1 MTVMIRDE
9 DHSPG
14 PSGAEG
20 PGLQRIDGGFV
31 YEFHALG
38 VACELWIESDNEDL
52 AHHLGRLAEA
62 EAWRIE
68 SRYGDGHGD
77 SLIALLNSLEGE
89 VVRLDDETADLIDFA
104 DRCFVRSGGRFDISS
119 GWHRVTWKKPDISV
133 PPGLSIDLAALCRG
147 HLADSVMASVTSA
160 ARTPVMV
167 DIDGDIAVSGPRHG
181 GLPWRLAIGARDGV
195 VAGNPSPVDLTNGAL
210 ATHYAAAVDDM
221 PAAITVVAAS
231 CREASYLATLAM
243 SHGRQAAEFLY
254 EQGITHWWVR

>member
-9 DHSPG
+9 DDSPG

-31 YEFHALG
+31 HEFHALG
-38 VACELWIESDNEDL
+38 LACELWIESDNEDL
-52 AHHLGRLAEA
+52 AHRLGRLAEA
-62 EAWRIE
+62 EARRIE
-68 SRYGDGHGD
+68 SRYGAHRRD
-77 SLIALLNSLEGE
+77 SLMALINSLEGE

-119 GWHRVTWKKPDISV
+119 GWHRVTWQKPDLSV
-133 PPGLSIDLAALCRG
+133 PTGLSIDLAVLCRG
-147 HLADSVMASVTSA
+147 HLADSVVAKVTAA

-181 GLPWRLAIGARDGV
+181 GLPWRLAIGARDEAAPGH
-195 VAGNPSPVDLTNGAL
+195 PTPVDLTMGAL
-210 ATHYAAAVDDM
+210 ATRYAAPVDDM